1 MKVLNLKRFISL
13 ILFIFLLFCE
23 RYIPSYKINYSIQFL
38 TLLFVLFSSRNFL
51 NYNFVKVIT
60 PILAVFFLG
69 FLGMFF
75 FEQKTGSFVKDLTY
89 FTKPIIVLCVSYF
102 LLRKESDF
110 KNFLKAVVLVGFSMA
125 FIHFSG
131 ILLKGNFSESIN
143 DLRGSFG
150 LDNFIEIVA
159 LYILLFYRKTYKSSL
174 INSLIL
180 ETVFVG
186 VLLISIYLYFSRTM
200 LVSLIL
206 MGLSVFGYTK
216 ITKKKLLFLG
226 GFLIFLGFLYV
237 YLFSVKIDRNAK
249 GIEAF
254 LYKVKIAPEEIFK
267 TKIDREN
274 HKDLWDHW
282 RGYEAKR
289 AFSLMN
295 DRPISYITGNGFGS
309 TVDLKFTA
317 PLDEKG
323 MRYISRLHNGYV
335 FVLYKTGILG
345 LFLYLY
351 FIYLLIVKT
360 NKKET
365 SSYMTNRF
373 IGSIGL
379 FFLFTSL
386 IISGI
391 YIPIDLML
399 FLLGGF
405 LSFSNREQVI
415 VKAT

>member
-1 MKVLNLKRFISL
+1 MKVLKLRAVVTLSL
-13 ILFIFLLFCE
+13 LVFLLFCE
-23 RYIPSYKINYSIQFL
+23 RYLPSYKINFLIQFL
-38 TLLFVLFSSRNFL
+38 TLLFVILTSKNFL
-51 NYNFVKVIT
+51 STNFVKVIM
-60 PILAVFFLG
+60 PLAAVFLLG

-75 FEQKTGSFVKDLTY
+75 FEWKTDSTLKDVTY
-89 FTKPIIVLCVSYF
+89 FTKPIIVVVLSYF
-102 LLRKESDF
+102 LVKKVNDF
-110 KNFLKAVVLVGFSMA
+110 SLFLKTVVLVGFSMA
-125 FIHFSG
+125 LIHISG
-131 ILLKGNFSESIN
+131 IFLFGKSNTSIN

-150 LDNFIEIVA
+150 LDNFIEIVSF
-159 LYILLFYRKTYKSSL
+159 YIVLFYRKTYKSSL
-174 INSLIL
+174 VKNLFF
-180 ETVFVG
+180 ETIIGV

-206 MGLSVFGYTK
+206 IGLSVFGYTK
-216 ITKKKLLFLG
+216 VTKNKLVFLG
-226 GFLIFLGFLYV
+226 AFLVFLSLLYA
-237 YLFSVKIDRNAK
+237 YLFSVKIDRNGK

-289 AFSLMN
+289 AFSLM
-295 DRPISYITGNGFGS
+295 DSRPISYMIGNGFGS
-309 TVDLKFTA
+309 LVDLKFTA

-335 FVLYKTGILG
+335 FVFYKTGVIG
-345 LFLYLY
+345 LFFYLY
-351 FIYLLIVKT
+351 FIFLLIRKT
-360 NKKET
+360 NKEGI
-365 SSYMTNRF
+365 SSYMSNRF
-373 IGSIGL
+373 TGSIGL

-391 YIPIDLML
+391 YIPLDLML

-405 LSFSNREQVI
+405 LSFTNREQVI
-415 VKAT
+415 VKAI